1 MLYFEKGILFLIML
15 VLSPVVL
22 LSWLGGHVYGTM
34 KFSFNTGYAGSVSGV
49 EEQKA
54 AARLQE
60 AIGVVMAQANKRPEG
75 SSVQ

>member
-1 MLYFEKGILFLIML
+1 MMLYLEKAILFLIML

-49 EEQKA
+49 
-54 AARLQE
+54 
-60 AIGVVMAQANKRPEG
+60 
-75 SSVQ
+75 